1 MIGAF
6 RHLPI
11 RLKLIAMIMTTS
23 AAVLVLAS
31 LGYLVIDYY
40 QTRGQLEQ
48 DLRAQADLIVQ
59 NSVAALQFDDERVAL
74 ETLNTLS
81 SKPNIRLACLYH
93 RANRLLAG
101 YRYDADSGE
110 CPESPPLPGTRFGSE
125 YVQLTSPA
133 LVQGENHGTL
143 LLRSDLAVLARRG
156 RFQLAVVSLLLALAL
171 GVAVLLSSRLQ
182 RIVSDPLIALANTA
196 GEVSRQ
202 GDYSLRAARSTD
214 DEVGDLVDAFNRM
227 LERIE
232 SREADLSK
240 ANDELRRE
248 VADRRKAEQER
259 AELLVRER
267 EANRLKDEFLATL
280 SHELRTPLNAILG
293 WTKLLRANAVPVG
306 SVDRALEKVERNAQV
321 QSRLI
326 EDLLEVSRIVSGKLR
341 LDSRPLDLVT
351 LCSTALES
359 IRPTAETRGILLERR
374 FETGPMP
381 TAGDP
386 DRLQQVIW
394 NLLSNAVKFTPSGGM
409 VTLTARRL
417 GEVDEIV
424 VSDTGIGID
433 RAFLPNVFETFR
445 QADAST
451 TRAHG
456 GLGLGLSIVKQLV
469 GLHGGE
475 VLAASEGEG
484 RGATFT
490 VHVPVRSIQPK
501 QQDPLP
507 VEPPHSLE
515 GRLGG
520 RDILVVDDDRDTRE
534 LLVSAFE
541 AAGGRVR
548 AASSSAE
555 GLEMGLARV
564 PEAVVSDLGMPGED
578 GYVFMERLR
587 AALGPRAPRVRVALS
602 AFAGPGD
609 RERAIAAGFHRHVAK
624 PVDPRALVRLIEELL
639 DDSMLRERAIP
650 NP

>member
-1 MIGAF
+1 VKGAF

-11 RLKLIAMIMTTS
+11 RLKLIGMIMTTS

-31 LGYLVIDYY
+31 LGYLLIDYY

-48 DLRAQADLIVQ
+48 DLRAQADLILQ
-59 NSVAALQFDDERVAL
+59 NSVAALEFADERVAL

-81 SKPNIRLACLYH
+81 SKPDMRLACLYD
-93 RANRLLAG
+93 RANRLLAA
-101 YRYDADSGE
+101 YRYDAESGE
-110 CPESPPLPGTRFGSE
+110 CPGSPPATGSRFGSE
-125 YVQLTSPA
+125 FVQLTTA
-133 LVQGENHGTL
+133 AIAQDKTDGTL

-156 RFQLAVVSLLLALAL
+156 RAQLAVVSLLLALAL

-182 RIVSDPLIALANTA
+182 RVVSDPVIALARTA

-214 DEVGDLVDAFNRM
+214 DELGDLVDAFNRM

-232 SREADLSK
+232 SREAELSK
-240 ANDELRRE
+240 ANDEMRRE
-248 VADRRKAEQER
+248 VAERRKAEQER

-293 WTKLLRANAVPVG
+293 WTKLLRANAVPIG

-326 EDLLEVSRIVSGKLR
+326 EDLLEISRIVSGKLR
-341 LDSRPLDLVT
+341 LDPRPVDIVA
-351 LCSTALES
+351 LCSAAVES
-359 IRPTAETRGILLERR
+359 IRPTAETRQIALERR
-374 FETGPMP
+374 FESGPMP
-381 TAGDP
+381 TVGDP

-394 NLLSNAVKFTPSGGM
+394 NLLSNAVKFTPSGGT

-417 GEVDEIV
+417 EVFDEIV

-433 RAFLPNVFETFR
+433 PAFLPNVFETFR

-469 GLHGGE
+469 GLHGGQ
-475 VLAASEGEG
+475 VVAASEGEG

-490 VHVPVRSIQPK
+490 VRVPIRSIEPK
-501 QQDPLP
+501 PDPALTD
-507 VEPPHSLE
+507 PPGSVE
-515 GRLGG
+515 GRLAG
-520 RDILVVDDDRDTRE
+520 RDIVVVDDDRDTRE

-555 GLEMGLARV
+555 GLEMSLARA

-587 AALGPRAPRVRVALS
+587 AALGPQAPRVRVALS
-602 AFAGPGD
+602 AFAAPGD
-609 RERAIAAGFHRHVAK
+609 REQAIASGFQRHVAK
-624 PVDPRALVRLIEELL
+624 PVDPHVLVRLIAELL
-639 DDSMLRERAIP
+639 DDSAPARS
-650 NP
+650 

>member
-1 MIGAF
+1 M
-6 RHLPI
+6 
-11 RLKLIAMIMTTS
+11 
-23 AAVLVLAS
+23 
-31 LGYLVIDYY
+31 
-40 QTRGQLEQ
+40 
-48 DLRAQADLIVQ
+48 
-59 NSVAALQFDDERVAL
+59 
-74 ETLNTLS
+74 
-81 SKPNIRLACLYH
+81 
-93 RANRLLAG
+93 
-101 YRYDADSGE
+101 
-110 CPESPPLPGTRFGSE
+110 CPESPPALGTRFGSE
-125 YVQLTSPA
+125 YVQLTSAA
-133 LVQGENHGTL
+133 LAQGENYGTL
-143 LLRSDLAVLARRG
+143 LLRSDLAVLALRG

-171 GVAVLLSSRLQ
+171 GVAVVLSSRLQ

-321 QSRLI
+321 QARLI
-326 EDLLEVSRIVSGKLR
+326 EDLLEISRIVSGKLR
-341 LDSRPLDLVT
+341 LDLRPLDLVT
-351 LCSTALES
+351 LCSTAIES
-359 IRPTAETRGILLERR
+359 IRPTAETRGIVLERR

-381 TAGDP
+381 SVGDP

-394 NLLSNAVKFTPSGGM
+394 NLLSNAVKFTPAGGM

-490 VHVPVRSIQPK
+490 VRVPVRSIEPK
-501 QQDPLP
+501 Q
-507 VEPPHSLE
+507 EPGA
-515 GRLGG
+515 GRAAPEHRGPPGRPGHPGRGRRSRHARAAGLGVRG
-520 RDILVVDDDRDTRE
+520 RRRARPRRLVVRRGPG
-534 LLVSAFE
+534 VGPG
-541 AAGGRVR
+541 AGSGGGGQRSGHAGRGRVR
-548 AASSSAE
+548 VHGTAAQR
-555 GLEMGLARV
+555 AR
-564 PEAVVSDLGMPGED
+564 PA
-578 GYVFMERLR
+578 R
-587 AALGPRAPRVRVALS
+587 AAGARGAVGLRR
-602 AFAGPGD
+602 PGD
-609 RERAIAAGFHRHVAK
+609 RERAHRRRLSTPRRQAGRSTRAREVDRRIAR
-624 PVDPRALVRLIEELL
+624 
-639 DDSMLRERAIP
+639 
-650 NP
+650 

>member
-1 MIGAF
+1 MSGPF
-6 RHLPI
+6 RYLPI

-31 LGYLVIDYY
+31 LGYLVTDYY

-48 DLRAQADLIVQ
+48 DLRAQADLIVR
-59 NSVAALQFDDERVAL
+59 NSVAALQSADERVAL

-81 SKPNIRLACLYH
+81 SKPNIRIACLYG
-93 RANRLLAG
+93 RSDRLLAG
-101 YRYDADSGE
+101 YRYDADSGM
-110 CPESPPLPGTRFGSE
+110 CPDSPPALGTRFGSE

-133 LVQGENHGTL
+133 LVQGENYGTL
-143 LLRSDLAVLARRG
+143 LLRSDLAVLALRG

-171 GVAVLLSSRLQ
+171 GVAVVLSSRLQ

-293 WTKLLRANAVPVG
+293 WTKLLRANAVPVE

-321 QSRLI
+321 QARLI
-326 EDLLEVSRIVSGKLR
+326 EDLLEISRIVSGKLR
-341 LDSRPLDLVT
+341 LDLRPLDIVT
-351 LCSTALES
+351 LCSIAIES
-359 IRPTAETRGILLERR
+359 IRPTAETRGIVLERV

-381 TAGDP
+381 SVGDP

-394 NLLSNAVKFTPSGGM
+394 NLLSNAVKFTPAGGM
-409 VTLTARRL
+409 VTLIARRL
-417 GEVDEIV
+417 GEVDEVV

-490 VHVPVRSIQPK
+490 VRVPVRSGEPK
-501 QQDPLP
+501 QEPARA
-507 VEPPHSLE
+507 EPPQSIE

-541 AAGGRVR
+541 AAGGHVR

-555 GLEMGLARV
+555 GLALGSERV
-564 PEAVVSDLGMPGED
+564 PEVVVSDLGMPGED

-587 AALGPRAPRVRVALS
+587 SALGT
-602 AFAGPGD
+602 AG
-609 RERAIAAGFHRHVAK
+609 AAGTRG
-624 PVDPRALVRLIEELL
+624 PVRLGRPRRPRTRARRRL
-639 DDSMLRERAIP
+639 STPRRQAGRSTRAREVDRRIARSTSRAR
-650 NP
+650 NH